1 MKSKM
6 NETKK
11 ARERAII
18 LAVQLKSQDDFEFS
32 ESLNE
37 ISSLCETAGLDVEAQ
52 YTQNRER
59 SDSATYLG
67 KGRIEEILEQRE
79 REDIEF
85 DVIIVNDELTTSQSK
100 HLAEAFDVKVID
112 RTQLI
117 LDIFAQRARSREG
130 QLQVELAQNEY
141 LLPRLSGHGVS
152 LSRLGGGIGTRG
164 PGETKLETNRRHIRS
179 RIHDIKVQLEEIKK
193 HRARYRENRR
203 KHEVFQVALV
213 GYTNAGKSSW
223 FNQLTDS
230 ETFEENLLFATLDP
244 KSKLMT
250 VNDGFQVLLSD
261 TVGFIQHLPTHLV
274 EAFSSTL
281 EEAKY
286 ADILIHVVDRSHP
299 NYSGHI
305 ETVQTLLKSLDMS
318 HIPVLTLL
326 NKRDLLSEQPVEN
339 TFDTRYVT
347 SRSAADVAEVKKTL
361 SDFIQTQFTPYD
373 TKLGADSGK
382 IISQLKQETLVESIE
397 FDEQTEQYAVKGYA
411 RDNSS
416 IVGRI
421 TEKRESHE

>member
-1 MKSKM
+1 M

-11 ARERAII
+11 HRERAII

-37 ISSLCETAGLDVEAQ
+37 IASLCETAGLDVEAH
-52 YTQNRER
+52 YTQNRDR

-67 KGRIEEILEQRE
+67 KGRIEEIIELKE
-79 REDIEF
+79 REDIDFE
-85 DVIIVNDELTTSQSK
+85 VVIVNDELTTSQSK
-100 HLAEAFDVKVID
+100 HLAEIFDVKVID

-179 RIHDIKVQLEEIKK
+179 RIHDIKVQLEDIKK
-193 HRARYRENRR
+193 HRARYRENRQ
-203 KHEVFQVALV
+203 KNEVFQVALV

-244 KSKLMT
+244 KSKMLSI
-250 VNDGFQVLLSD
+250 NGGFQVLLSD
-261 TVGFIQHLPTHLV
+261 TVGFIKHLPTHLV

-286 ADILIHVVDRSHP
+286 ADVLIHVVDRSHP
-299 NYSGHI
+299 NYKGHI
-305 ETVQTLLKSLDMS
+305 ETVHALLKSLEMS
-318 HIPVLTLL
+318 DIPVLTLL
-326 NKRDLLSEQPVEN
+326 NKRDLISDTYLED
-339 TFDTRYVT
+339 TFETRYVS
-347 SRSAADVAEVKKTL
+347 SRSDADVTVVKEAL
-361 SDFIQTQFTPYD
+361 SDFIRTQLSPYE
-373 TKLGADSGK
+373 TSLPADSGK
-382 IISQLKQETLVESIE
+382 IISQLKQETLIE
-397 FDEQTEQYAVKGYA
+397 TVKFDEETERYSVKGYA

-421 TEKRESHE
+421 IEKRESNV

>member
-1 MKSKM
+1 M

>member
-1 MKSKM
+1 M

-11 ARERAII
+11 QRERAII

-32 ESLNE
+32 ESLSE
-37 ISSLCETAGLDVEAQ
+37 ITSLCETAGLDVEAH

-67 KGRIEEILEQRE
+67 KGRIEEIVELSE
-79 REDIEF
+79 REDIDF
-85 DVIIVNDELTTSQSK
+85 DVVIVNDELTTSQSK
-100 HLAEAFDVKVID
+100 HLAEIFDVKVID

-179 RIHDIKVQLEEIKK
+179 RIHDIKIQLEEIKK

-203 KHEVFQVALV
+203 KNEVFQVALV

-230 ETFEENLLFATLDP
+230 KTFEENLLFATLDP
-244 KSKLMT
+244 KSKMLSI
-250 VNDGFQVLLSD
+250 NDGFQVLLSD

-286 ADILIHVVDRSHP
+286 ADVLIHVVDRSHP
-299 NYSGHI
+299 NYKGHI
-305 ETVQTLLKSLDMS
+305 ETVHTLLKSLEMS
-318 HIPVLTLL
+318 DIPVLTLL
-326 NKRDLLSEQPVEN
+326 NKRDLVSDAHLED
-339 TFDTRYVT
+339 TFDTRYVS
-347 SRSAADVAEVKKTL
+347 SRSESDVAIVKEAL
-361 SDFIQTQFTPYD
+361 SDFIRTQLNPYE
-373 TKLGADSGK
+373 TSLPADSGK
-382 IISQLKQETLVESIE
+382 IISQLKQETLIEKVE
-397 FDEQTEQYAVKGYA
+397 FDEETERYAVKGYA

-421 TEKRESHE
+421 TEKRESNE

>member
-6 NETKK
+6 NETQK

-397 FDEQTEQYAVKGYA
+397 FDEQTERYAVKGYA

-421 TEKRESHE
+421 REKRESHE

>member
-1 MKSKM
+1 M
-6 NETKK
+6 NDTEKK
-11 ARERAII
+11 QERVII
-18 LAVQLKSQDDFEFS
+18 LGVQLKTGDDFEFK
-32 ESLNE
+32 ESLSE
-37 ISSLCETAGLDVEAQ
+37 TRSLCETAGLEVVGQFVQQRDRA
-52 YTQNRER
+52 
-59 SDSATYLG
+59 DSATYLG
-67 KGRIEEILEQRE
+67 KGRIEEIEELRE

-85 DVIIVNDELTTSQSK
+85 DVIIVSDELSTSQSK
-100 HLAEAFDVKVID
+100 HLAEIFGVKVID

-193 HRARYRENRR
+193 HRARYRENR
-203 KHEVFQVALV
+203 KKNEVFQVAFV

-230 ETFEENLLFATLDP
+230 ETFEENILFATLDP
-244 KSKLMT
+244 KSKMLSI
-250 VNDGFQVLLSD
+250 NEGFQVLLSD

-286 ADILIHVVDRSHP
+286 ADVLIHVVDRSHP
-299 NYSGHI
+299 NYKGHI
-305 ETVQTLLKSLDMS
+305 TTVNELLQSLDMGD
-318 HIPVLTLL
+318 IPVLTLL
-326 NKRDLLSEQPVEN
+326 NKRDLITEDYAED
-339 TFDTRYVT
+339 TFDTRYV
-347 SRSAADVAEVKKTL
+347 SARNPADVAIVKNALSEFIRTL
-361 SDFIQTQFTPYD
+361 LVPYEM
-373 TKLGADSGK
+373 TVAADGGK
-382 IISQLKQETLVESIE
+382 RISQLKNETLVDTIIFNEE
-397 FDEQTEQYAVKGYA
+397 TELYDIKGYA
-411 RDNSS
+411 REESS
-416 IVGRI
+416 IVNRM
-421 TEKRESHE
+421 TEKREKSDE

>member
-1 MKSKM
+1 M

-11 ARERAII
+11 QRERAII

-32 ESLNE
+32 ESLSE
-37 ISSLCETAGLDVEAQ
+37 ITSLCETAGLDVEVH

-67 KGRIEEILEQRE
+67 KGRIEEIVELSE
-79 REDIEF
+79 REDIDF
-85 DVIIVNDELTTSQSK
+85 DVVIVNDELTTSQSK
-100 HLAEAFDVKVID
+100 HLAEIFDVKVID

-179 RIHDIKVQLEEIKK
+179 RIHDIKIQLEEIKK

-203 KHEVFQVALV
+203 KNEVFQVALV

-230 ETFEENLLFATLDP
+230 KTFEENLLFATLDP
-244 KSKLMT
+244 KSKMLSI
-250 VNDGFQVLLSD
+250 NDGFQVLLSD

-286 ADILIHVVDRSHP
+286 ADVLIHVVDRSHP
-299 NYSGHI
+299 NYKGHI
-305 ETVQTLLKSLDMS
+305 ETVHTLLKSLEMS
-318 HIPVLTLL
+318 DIPVLTLL
-326 NKRDLLSEQPVEN
+326 NKRDLVSDAHLED
-339 TFDTRYVT
+339 TFDTRYVS
-347 SRSAADVAEVKKTL
+347 SRSESDVAVVKEAL
-361 SDFIQTQFTPYD
+361 SDFIRTQLNPYE
-373 TKLGADSGK
+373 TSLPADSGK
-382 IISQLKQETLVESIE
+382 IISQLKQETLIETVE
-397 FDEQTEQYAVKGYA
+397 FDEETERYAVKGYA

-421 TEKRESHE
+421 TEKRESNE